1 LSHFT
6 TIETKITDA
15 DALKKALADL
25 GYPVVEEG
33 YNLPLYGYQ
42 RDRRPQTAD
51 IVVRRKYIS
60 PWSNDL
66 GFKKKG
72 STYEMIISDYD
83 VGLLGQDF
91 IDRLT
96 QRYAYHKILS
106 EAKRQNWAKVKE
118 EKMQDGTIK
127 LLLTKY

>member
-1 LSHFT
+1 MSHFT
-6 TIETKITDA
+6 TINTKIADV

-42 RDRRPQTAD
+42 GDRRPQTAD

-72 STYEMIISDYD
+72 STYEMIISEYD
-83 VGLLGQDF
+83 IDLLGQWF
-91 IDRLT
+91 IDKLM
-96 QRYAYHKILS
+96 QRYAYHKVLS
-106 EAKRQNWAKVKE
+106 EAKKHNWLKLKE

-127 LLLTKY
+127 LVLTK